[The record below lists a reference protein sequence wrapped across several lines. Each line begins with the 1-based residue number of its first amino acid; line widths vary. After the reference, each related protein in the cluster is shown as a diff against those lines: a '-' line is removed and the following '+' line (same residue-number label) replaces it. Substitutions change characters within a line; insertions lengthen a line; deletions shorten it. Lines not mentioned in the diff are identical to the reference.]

1 MGSCGVG
8 ESEQGCDVIL
18 YSDNRVGGQ
27 KTEDGEQ
34 FSRGIPGVQFTII

>member
-1 MGSCGVG
+1 MRSCGVG
-8 ESEQGCDVIL
+8 ESEQGCDIL
-18 YSDNRVGGQ
+18 HSDNRVGGQ